1 MINVRKAVKKFGSVY
16 ALNELDLNAGK
27 GSIYGLV
34 GVNGAGKT
42 TVIRN
47 ITGIQKPD
55 SGRILLDGRDVYEDP
70 QVKSRIGYV
79 ADEVY
84 YMPGCSLDDMA
95 DYQAGIYSGWNEVR
109 YKDLTRDFGM
119 DPKRKLST
127 FSKGMLKQAS
137 LILALS
143 VMPEWLILD
152 EPIDGLDPVMRLKA
166 WNQII
171 EDVAMREMT
180 VLISSHNLREMEGY
194 CDHIGIIAAGRMV
207 IERDLEDLKSDIHK
221 VQVAFTD
228 DRECEF
234 TGLDVCHRETR
245 GSVEIMIIKE
255 SREKIENMIGAM
267 QPAVFDIL
275 PLTLEEVF
283 IYELGGKSDEIKKII

>member
-70 QVKSRIGYV
+70 QVKGRIGYV

-109 YKDLTRDFGM
+109 YRDLTRDFGL

-180 VLISSHNLREMEGY
+180 VLISSRLSSFTQSPPEGLY
-194 CDHIGIIAAGRMV
+194 IYYILAYFS
-207 IERDLEDLKSDIHK
+207 RD
-221 VQVAFTD
+221 
-228 DRECEF
+228 
-234 TGLDVCHRETR
+234 
-245 GSVEIMIIKE
+245 SVMFLV
-255 SREKIENMIGAM
+255 ML
-267 QPAVFDIL
+267 F
-275 PLTLEEVF
+275 
-283 IYELGGKSDEIKKII
+283 